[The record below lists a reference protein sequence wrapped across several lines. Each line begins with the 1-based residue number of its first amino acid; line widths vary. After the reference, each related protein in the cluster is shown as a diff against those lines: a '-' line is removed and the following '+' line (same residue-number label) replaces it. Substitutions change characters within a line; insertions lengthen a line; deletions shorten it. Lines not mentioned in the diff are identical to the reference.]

1 MHVFSA
7 KNYSSSDIIN
17 IGTGNEISIKRFANL
32 MKEIVGY
39 KGEVVFDR
47 NKPDGIYRKLLCTKK
62 INSMGWKSKSHLRMV

>member
-1 MHVFSA
+1 MYFLA

-17 IGTGNEISIKRFANL
+17 IGTGNEISIKAFANL
-32 MKEIVGY
+32 MKIVGY
-39 KGEVVFDR
+39 KGELVFDK